1 MVVDVLVRGSVFR
14 HSHSIHTSPPAAMAY
29 NRDRDWDYGKEQW
42 QQDNEWAPYGSG
54 YNYSR
59 DEDANGDGKRR
70 KFNNGNYEP
79 SDSGGYG
86 AKKRQVASE
95 PSPHVIFL
103 GLDPDFTEAD
113 LQAYL
118 TSNGC
123 DIETVTII
131 RDRSTGSSKGFGF
144 AQFASSEH
152 ARAFVDPLF
161 PYVQIPPPA
170 SHGASATGAYY
181 KALETGAPH
190 NGRRVKIDYS
200 QSAAPHEKGGQGRTN
215 TNDGTRDIGT
225 TQSSILLFRG
235 LDPLSGVQAIQQAMK
250 TVFGHH
256 VDGAKGLRRILLIK
270 DKITMASFG
279 FAFVEFIDTQSAA
292 SVLAATM
299 SPKTHPTG
307 FRISDRPVAAS
318 FAHPYSFQP
327 VENLMLY
334 DDARIPSSSTLGGGE
349 GSFVRYWDE
358 NATVVVLE
366 FEVKEKQVNGSLAAS
381 KEKKPKKKVKDVSSQ
396 PLAASVLPLAS
407 KPVTFNFGKGA
418 LKATPTAAAPLGEPV
433 AQAFADE
440 SHEDGPDDT
449 PAPSSAKAVTGK
461 KVAPLISSKKTV
473 KNISKWNQVQEQLTS
488 GESTSAPSAEPA
500 AIPVMPPSAANPTTS
515 PLVEPQDEFEFS
527 DIVAMSCFLCARQF
541 KSSEQLHRHN
551 TESDLHK
558 KNLRDTSLQDI
569 ARQKAVA
576 KRNAQEASSSQQPK
590 YRDRAS
596 ERRVLFQQPDAPM
609 PENQAKEKRRFAEGP
624 PTPPRPASPPPN
636 PGADDSNVGNKMLK
650 LMGWTTGT
658 GLGTTGEGRVD
669 PIETAMYAPG
679 VGLGAGKAKEI
690 GKHSETYLSAAQ
702 HSARERY
709 TST

>member
-1 MVVDVLVRGSVFR
+1 MTLKRSPSFEIDPQALAPSYCLCRPCIDVISL
-14 HSHSIHTSPPAAMAY
+14 SHH
-29 NRDRDWDYGKEQW
+29 E
-42 QQDNEWAPYGSG
+42 
-54 YNYSR
+54 
-59 DEDANGDGKRR
+59 
-70 KFNNGNYEP
+70 
-79 SDSGGYG
+79 
-86 AKKRQVASE
+86 
-95 PSPHVIFL
+95 
-103 GLDPDFTEAD
+103 
-113 LQAYL
+113 
-118 TSNGC
+118 
-123 DIETVTII
+123 
-131 RDRSTGSSKGFGF
+131 GSSKGFGF

-279 FAFVEFIDTQSAA
+279 FAFVEFIDTQVGRYQNPICSTLTSLHQSAA

-381 KEKKPKKKVKDVSSQ
+381 KEKKPKKKVKGTTTYCRSPKVVCLLLLLDVSSQ

-418 LKATPTAAAPLGEPV
+418 LKATP
-433 AQAFADE
+433 
-440 SHEDGPDDT
+440 SNYH
-449 PAPSSAKAVTGK
+449 SS
-461 KVAPLISSKKTV
+461 
-473 KNISKWNQVQEQLTS
+473 
-488 GESTSAPSAEPA
+488 
-500 AIPVMPPSAANPTTS
+500 
-515 PLVEPQDEFEFS
+515 
-527 DIVAMSCFLCARQF
+527 
-541 KSSEQLHRHN
+541 RH
-551 TESDLHK
+551 
-558 KNLRDTSLQDI
+558 
-569 ARQKAVA
+569 
-576 KRNAQEASSSQQPK
+576 
-590 YRDRAS
+590 
-596 ERRVLFQQPDAPM
+596 
-609 PENQAKEKRRFAEGP
+609 
-624 PTPPRPASPPPN
+624 
-636 PGADDSNVGNKMLK
+636 
-650 LMGWTTGT
+650 
-658 GLGTTGEGRVD
+658 
-669 PIETAMYAPG
+669 
-679 VGLGAGKAKEI
+679 
-690 GKHSETYLSAAQ
+690 
-702 HSARERY
+702 
-709 TST
+709 